1 MGNRRLV
8 TERGMGPR
16 RVVVGDRGSDDL
28 ASLIEVQKQALVE
41 KLVAHA
47 AVEGFDVAILRQ
59 LAGSD
64 VVPFDRV
71 LLLPGR
77 DGIRGEFSAV
87 VRHNHP
93 RLATRRA
100 PWGGR
105 IRETRRRL
113 T

>member
-1 MGNRRLV
+1 
-8 TERGMGPR
+8 
-16 RVVVGDRGSDDL
+16 
-28 ASLIEVQKQALVE
+28 
-41 KLVAHA
+41 
-47 AVEGFDVAILRQ
+47 
-59 LAGSD
+59 
-64 VVPFDRV
+64 VPFDRV